1 MKAKQE
7 VPKLYT
13 DQKELLIKKKKNG
26 NKVYIFQKGRL

>member
-13 DQKELLIKKKKNG
+13 DQKELLIKKKNG
-26 NKVYIFQKGRL
+26 NKVYIFQRGRL